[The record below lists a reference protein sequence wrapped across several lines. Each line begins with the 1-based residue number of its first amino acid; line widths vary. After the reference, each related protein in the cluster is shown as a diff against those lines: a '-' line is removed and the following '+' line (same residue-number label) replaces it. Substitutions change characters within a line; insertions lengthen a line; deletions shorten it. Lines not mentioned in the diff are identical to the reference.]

1 MLILVVIVMSAFLQ
15 MHDLSNLIMSIIS
28 CALDIFF
35 RCVAI
40 ILLGCILART
50 VVLRRWLD
58 HCVTPLA

>member
-1 MLILVVIVMSAFLQ
+1 MLIFVIIMSTLLE